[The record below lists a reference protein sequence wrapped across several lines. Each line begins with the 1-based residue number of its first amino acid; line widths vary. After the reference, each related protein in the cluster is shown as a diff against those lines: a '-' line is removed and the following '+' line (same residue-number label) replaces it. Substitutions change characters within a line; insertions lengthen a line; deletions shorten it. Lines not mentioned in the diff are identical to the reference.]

1 MVTDED
7 TLPFDI
13 RMVTPGTLEYAEVE
27 VIDRQAQRNL
37 DYFLEHESAL
47 MEQYRNQIVV
57 VYNGG
62 KIKPCASPD
71 EMVDFLLSL
80 DRITCSSAMHFT
92 WPEEGTAWAL

>member
-1 MVTDED
+1 MVTDEQ

-13 RMVTPGTLEYAEVE
+13 RMVTPGTPEFAEVE
-27 VIDRQAQRNL
+27 AIDQEAQCNL
-37 DYFLEHESAL
+37 DYFLEHEVAL
-47 MEQYRNQIVV
+47 MEQFRDQIVV
-57 VYNGG
+57 VYGGG
-62 KIKPCASPD
+62 KIQPCASPD